1 MDRKSAFIITWLSC
15 MLGLAGVGAGE
26 VPTSLSAYVSQPSL
40 DQQDTADIKEYTAY
54 YLDLLANGDH
64 EAVMKARAKL
74 VEPMK
79 NIRGNASSAFRST
92 YADSLIPTLEDILD
106 GPDVYRG
113 VNAIQIAGFLG
124 TDSSIRMLE
133 RRAGT
138 SSEPNASRR
147 LWIAIAMRESMNS
160 GELSLRSYNAAAR
173 GLADAAEEEEDWRV
187 LMRQL
192 ETISSMAKTR
202 RTSDEGG
209 EDLRSIGRELQLRI
223 IKGTLDRILASDD
236 EEVRHFE
243 LIQALRPSIFDV
255 QQQYL
260 DPELMQ
266 YRREVGLNM
275 APQLA
280 RVYDVILLHGDA
292 LRNDEELSDCC
303 GLSLRLSNETLRLI
317 EADLGSDEAPDLE
330 PEKLWKDNDTEALR
344 EGREAWKAILTKSPY
359 NGR

>member
-1 MDRKSAFIITWLSC
+1 MDRKSAFITTWLTC
-15 MLGLAGVGAGE
+15 MLALAGVGVGD
-26 VPTSLSAYVSQPSL
+26 VPTSLSAYVSRPSL
-40 DQQDTADIKEYTAY
+40 DQQDTAEISEYSAY

-133 RRAGT
+133 QRAAA
-138 SSEPNASRR
+138 SNEPNASRR
-147 LWIAIAMRESMNS
+147 LWVAIAIRESMNN
-160 GELSLRSYNAAAR
+160 GELSLRSFNAAAR
-173 GLADAAEEEEDWRV
+173 GLAEAAEEEDDWRV
-187 LMRQL
+187 LMRQF
-192 ETISSMAKTR
+192 ETVSNMVKSGR
-202 RTSDEGG
+202 SRDEGG
-209 EDLRSIGRELQLRI
+209 EDLRATGRELQLRMM
-223 IKGTLDRILASDD
+223 KGTLDRILAADD
-236 EEVRHFE
+236 GETVHIE
-243 LIQALRPSIFDV
+243 LIQALRPNIFDV

-303 GLSLRLSNETLRLI
+303 GLSLRLSDETLRLI
-317 EADLGSDEAPDLE
+317 EADLGSDEAPDLK
-330 PEKLWKDNDTEALR
+330 PEQLWKDNDTEALR